1 MKRKPFYLL
10 LCTIFCYS
18 LLCGCSHEEEPEFSL
33 SGELNQIPT
42 PTTYSDEELA
52 IQVSDFRD
60 HVVTFYQEIQTLSA
74 DNTSYEK
81 DRELVEAIEKQYGE
95 RIEELA
101 ATDFTELSR
110 TELDSYMTELTSLT
124 TKIREA
130 KDALTLD

>member
-60 HVVTFYQEIQTLSA
+60 HVVTIQTLSA

-81 DRELVEAIEKQYGE
+81 GRELVEAIEKQYGE